1 MFYENNQIVLILQ
14 SYMRKGIILIFSFV
28 CFFAAAQ
35 KPSGRVMSE
44 NLLVDAV
51 TLMDNGDY
59 AKAFSLLQAI
69 AKKDSLNDALWYY
82 SGLCKYS
89 EGSAKEAVPFLEKA
103 AALDTANL
111 YYRKTLATA
120 LLEQGQGRRAAEI
133 LSRLKE
139 QNPALYRNAQQFS
152 LMGDAY
158 MLAGEDSLAKA
169 SYQEALLFDPEFT
182 PAIIGLTEY
191 YRAKGNMPAFFVNL
205 ERIVRNPMVET
216 GAKTRYL
223 NNLFKFIDP
232 GFFRLWNAQLDS
244 LVCGTVE
251 SAPADSAALRLAGEW
266 FYGTGRKR
274 EGKEYFDLWLKTY
287 PQDYSARSI
296 KMEMAY
302 VENDYDEFFA
312 QCDTLLSWNLE
323 PSRKVHVLSLMGDA
337 LYQKGD
343 RKKAFDAYENAL
355 ELDPGYVPVLNN
367 YAYFLCLDR
376 KKLSKAQK
384 MSRITVEKE
393 PDNATY
399 LDTYGYILYLRGK
412 AAEAKPYFKRAMM
425 FGGKQSKEVLEHY
438 SKVLEALG
446 EKELSAYYQM
456 LSKETKE

>member
-1 MFYENNQIVLILQ
+1 
-14 SYMRKGIILIFSFV
+14 
-28 CFFAAAQ
+28 
-35 KPSGRVMSE
+35 MSE

-59 AKAFSLLQAI
+59 GKAMSLLQSI

-82 SGLCKYS
+82 SGLCKYY
-89 EGSAKEAVPFLEKA
+89 EGSAGEAVPFLEKA

-111 YYRKTLATA
+111 YYKKILATA
-120 LLEQGQGRRAAEI
+120 LLDQGQGRRAAQI
-133 LSRLKE
+133 LSLLKE
-139 QNPALYRNAQQFS
+139 QNPALYSNAQQFC

-158 MLAGEDSLAKA
+158 LMAGEDSLAKA
-169 SYQEALLFDPEFT
+169 SYQEALRFDPDFT
-182 PAIIGLTEY
+182 AAVIGLTEY

-205 ERIVRNPMVET
+205 ERIVRDPMVET
-216 GAKTRYL
+216 GAKISYL
-223 NNLFKFIDP
+223 NNLFKYIDP
-232 GFFRLWNAQLDS
+232 KFFRLWNAQLDS

-251 SAPADSAALRLAGEW
+251 SAPADSAALRMAGEW
-266 FYGTGRKR
+266 FYGTGRKQ
-274 EGKEYFDLWLKTY
+274 EGKEYFDRWLNFY
-287 PQDYSARSI
+287 PQDYSPRSV
-296 KMEMAY
+296 KMELAY
-302 VENDYDEFFA
+302 IDNDCDEFFA
-312 QCDTLLSWNLE
+312 QCDTLLSLNIE
-323 PSRKVHVLSLMGDA
+323 PSRKVHVLSLLGDA
-337 LYQKGD
+337 LYQRGD
-343 RKKAFDAYENAL
+343 KKKAFDAYEKAL
-355 ELDPGYVPVLNN
+355 GIDPRYVPVLNN
-367 YAYFLCLDR
+367 YAYFLSLER
-376 KKLSKAQK
+376 KKLAKAQK

-446 EKELSAYYQM
+446 EKELSLYYQM